1 MIDKDRGQIIVPNEE
16 PGPGEGLGAWGILH
30 DERGREKEREGKLEI
45 PLEGMTTSSYRV
57 LPTCQASV

>member
-1 MIDKDRGQIIVPNEE
+1 MPNEE

-30 DERGREKEREGKLEI
+30 DERGREKERAGKLET
-45 PLEGMTTSSYRV
+45 PLEGMTASSYRV